1 MRILRN
7 SRLFTAGFV
16 LLVSVLVLSASGT
29 SYASGETLVGT
40 HPFLTGVTVNLEEG
54 QFSDQVAVFNPVPA
68 GKRFVIETVGV
79 NAFAQPGQVVRVA
92 LRVVTGGR
100 VGIFPIA
107 LPQASAFPDPEF
119 PANTLASQLIRL
131 YQDPNVAL
139 QVTVD
144 RNSAGKEARVFVDIS
159 GFLVDAP

>member
-29 SYASGETLVGT
+29 SYGNGDKLVGT
-40 HPFLTGVTVNLEEG
+40 PFLTGVAVNLEEG

-68 GKRFVIETVGV
+68 GKLFVIETVGV
-79 NAFAQPGQVVRVA
+79 NAFAQPDQVVRVA

-107 LPQASAFPDPEF
+107 LLQVSVFPDPEF
-119 PANTLASQLIRL
+119 PANMLGSQLIRL
-131 YQDPNVAL
+131 YQDPNAEL
-139 QVTVD
+139 QVTVT
-144 RNSAGKEARVFVDIS
+144 RTSAKGNARVFVDIS
-159 GFLVDAP
+159 GFLVDAH